1 MDIVGII
8 FIVLLILFVLDLLIL
23 IIRYSK
29 FRSNKRVLKV
39 GRYKIYSDRNK

>member
-1 MDIVGII
+1 MDFMGII
-8 FIVLLILFVLDLLIL
+8 FIVLLTLFVLDLIVL

-29 FRSNKRVLKV
+29 FRSNKRILKV